1 MKTMTTLKQE
11 LRERKVKKHIPE
23 AIFVDGKLISP
34 LPTIKVG
41 HRIVTFPN
49 YIELAFIRYDFKTV
63 IEAMKNKKIILIL

>member
-1 MKTMTTLKQE
+1 MQQLE
-11 LRERKVKKHIPE
+11 IKVKKHIPD

-41 HRIVTFPN
+41 HRTVTYPN

-63 IEAMKNKKIILIL
+63 IEAMKNKKIILNL

>member
-1 MKTMTTLKQE
+1 MQQLE
-11 LRERKVKKHIPE
+11 IKVKKHIPY
-23 AIFVDGKLISP
+23 AVFVDGRLVSP

-63 IEAMKNKKIILIL
+63 IEAMKNKKIILNL